1 MTDETPDVPPEVPAD
16 AAGDATP
23 PEPPMSSPPPP
34 PSSGDGA
41 GVTSENRNVMIVLAY
56 LYFFCLVPLFAEKED
71 KEVQWHG
78 KHGLV
83 LLGADIALAVTF
95 TVLSAVTGGLL
106 GCLLF
111 PFWALLHFALFVVR
125 IVAIVK
131 GTQGD
136 RLVIPGL
143 TGLVDQF

>member
-16 AAGDATP
+16 ATP
-23 PEPPMSSPPPP
+23 PEPPASAPPPP
-34 PSSGDGA
+34 PSAGGGGDA
-41 GVTSENRNVMIVLAY
+41 SASVPSDNRNVMIVLAY

-71 KEVQWHG
+71 QEVQWHG

-95 TVLSAVTGGLL
+95 TVLSAITGGLL

>member
-1 MTDETPDVPPEVPAD
+1 MTDETPDVPPEVPGE
-16 AAGDATP
+16 AAP
-23 PEPPMSSPPPP
+23 PEPPSVPP
-34 PSSGDGA
+34 PSPGGPSSDSGA
-41 GVTSENRNVMIVLAY
+41 GTTSDNRNVMIVLAY
-56 LYFFCLVPLFAEKED
+56 LYFFCLVPLFAEKDD

-83 LLGADIALAVTF
+83 LLGADIALAVAF

-131 GTQGD
+131 GTQGE
-136 RLVIPGL
+136 RLKIPGL
-143 TGLVDQF
+143 TGLVEQF

>member
-1 MTDETPDVPPEVPAD
+1 MTSD
-16 AAGDATP
+16 
-23 PEPPMSSPPPP
+23 
-34 PSSGDGA
+34 
-41 GVTSENRNVMIVLAY
+41 NRNVMIVLSY
-56 LYFFCLVPLFAEKED
+56 LYFFCLVPLFAEKD
-71 KEVQWHG
+71 DQEVQWHG

-95 TVLSAVTGGLL
+95 TVLSAITGGLL

-131 GTQGD
+131 GTQGE

>member
-16 AAGDATP
+16 AEATP
-23 PEPPMSSPPPP
+23 PEPPSSAPPP
-34 PSSGDGA
+34 PSSGNGSA